1 MEEILSIVGPD
12 LTSQTTNFRD
22 PIEPKQ
28 RLAITL
34 RYLAAGESFASL
46 AYQYRLG
53 AITVCSSVHMTCSA
67 IEKRMMSTHIPPPTE
82 DQWKAIASK
91 FWDRWKFP
99 NCLGAIDGKHITI
112 KAPPSS
118 GSLFFNYKKTFSIVL
133 LALVDADYRFTY
145 IQVGDFGRAS
155 DGGVYGSSRL
165 GRGME
170 AKTLNVPEDS
180 PLPGSGV
187 QGPMPYVIV
196 GDAAF
201 PLKTYLMRP
210 FPGHRLPRW

>member
-1 MEEILSIVGPD
+1 MNQRRKTFGAYYHLVAELQLDSEKHLNYFWMSAEQMEEILSIVGPD
-12 LTSQTTNFRD
+12 QTTNFRD

-46 AYQYRLG
+46 AYQYCLG

-67 IEKRMMSTHIPPPTE
+67 IEKRMMSIHIPPPIE

-91 FWDRWKFP
+91 FWDKWKFP

-112 KAPPSS
+112 KAPPNS

-133 LALVDADYRFTY
+133 LALVYADYRFTY

-155 DGGVYGSSRL
+155 DGGCTAL
-165 GRGME
+165 RGL
-170 AKTLNVPEDS
+170 A
-180 PLPGSGV
+180 G
-187 QGPMPYVIV
+187 
-196 GDAAF
+196 AW
-201 PLKTYLMRP
+201 RP
-210 FPGHRLPRW
+210 KH